1 MRAFSKVISAI
12 SVPDCSIFCQLIP
25 GLCLS
30 TTKALNFCATSLSK
44 VTLSVMA
51 NTIKTSAEWPLTTK
65 HFFPF
70 NIWKICL
77 VKIKC
82 QQQLYNS
89 HILWYPWTNLRQ
101 WSFCSNQATHF
112 HLKQTRLKIRPLW
125 QHGGISFLNCHQQ
138 KGLKFVHLRNLK
150 NCYIILFLN
159 KQQKNYLT
167 FHYVIYCP
175 LIYVLKVY
183 LKKLLVPR
191 DNTPSHLETVMLAN
205 QLLYNQLGFAL
216 KIRFI

>member
-1 MRAFSKVISAI
+1 MSSKNKMLATTVQLTYSLVSLDKSAVVVILLKS
-12 SVPDCSIFCQLIP
+12 S
-25 GLCLS
+25 
-30 TTKALNFCATSLSK
+30 NSLSFK
-44 VTLSVMA
+44 ANAVKDSPFMAAWRYFFFKLSLA
-51 NTIKTSAEWPLTTK
+51 KR
-65 HFFPF
+65 F
-70 NIWKICL
+70 KICTP
-77 VKIKC
+77 K
-82 QQQLYNS
+82 
-89 HILWYPWTNLRQ
+89 
-101 WSFCSNQATHF
+101 
-112 HLKQTRLKIRPLW
+112 
-125 QHGGISFLNCHQQ
+125 
-138 KGLKFVHLRNLK
+138 KFK